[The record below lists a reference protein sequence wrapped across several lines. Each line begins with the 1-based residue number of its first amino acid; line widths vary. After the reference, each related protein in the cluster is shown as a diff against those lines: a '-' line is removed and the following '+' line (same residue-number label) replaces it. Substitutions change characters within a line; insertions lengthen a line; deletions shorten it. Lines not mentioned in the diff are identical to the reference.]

1 MFEIQLG
8 APITLYSAHNGV
20 AERFSTIE
28 KARHWLRRNWPIA
41 DDARQAALEKTDSAM
56 DCMSPVKEARRA
68 FVAAALSAGFV
79 PDRAS

>member
-1 MFEIQLG
+1 MIEMHWG
-8 APITLYSAHNGV
+8 DPITLYPTKDGV

-28 KARHWLRRNWPIA
+28 KARHWLRRHWPTS
-41 DDARQAALEKTDSAM
+41 DEARQAALEKIESAM
-56 DCMSPVKEARRA
+56 DCMSPVKDARRA

>member
-1 MFEIQLG
+1 MFEIQWG
-8 APITLYSAHNGV
+8 APITLYSAHNCV

-28 KARHWLRRNWPIA
+28 KARHWLRRNWPIV
-41 DDARQAALEKTDSAM
+41 DDARHAALEKIDSAM
-56 DCMSPVKEARRA
+56 DCMSPVKEARSA